1 MDAIGVD
8 AWQALLAV
16 WTEDDSLPCYHSTEK
31 YSTDVLEALTQ
42 LTTQL
47 RERLAQ
53 GKVPAS
59 EVVPALI
66 EGSRRLHA
74 VITKLRCNTLS
85 RSQTRSSGRREQRP
99 ARSL

>member
-1 MDAIGVD
+1 M
-8 AWQALLAV
+8 L
-16 WTEDDSLPCYHSTEK
+16 SLHRKILDRC
-31 YSTDVLEALTQ
+31 LEALTQ

-74 VITKLRCNTLS
+74 VITKLRCNAG